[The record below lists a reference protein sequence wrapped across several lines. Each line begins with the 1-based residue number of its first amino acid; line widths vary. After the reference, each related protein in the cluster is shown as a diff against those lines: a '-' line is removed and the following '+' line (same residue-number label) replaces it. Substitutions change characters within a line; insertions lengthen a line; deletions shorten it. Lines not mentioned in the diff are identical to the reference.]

1 MNKGSKL
8 AMGIAAISLLLVGCG
23 KATSS
28 TSSKSSSAALSGKVT
43 AVGSTALQPLAAK
56 AGLNFMTKN
65 GKVNLTVQG
74 GGSGTGLSQVQ
85 SGAVSIGN
93 SDIFAEE
100 KDGIK
105 ADKLTDHKVAVVGMA
120 PVVNKDTGVKN
131 LKMAQ
136 LKQIFMGKITNWK
149 EVGGKNQK
157 IVIINRAQGS
167 GTRATFENAVL
178 KGATAVKS
186 QEQDSNGAVQKIVA
200 TTPGAISYLAFSYFT
215 NKLQAV
221 SIDNVTPTDN
231 NVETNKWK
239 VWSYEHMYTKGTPD
253 KATAAFLSYM
263 NSKTVQNGLV
273 KDMGYIS
280 IHDMKVTK
288 NAKGVV
294 TQN

>member
-28 TSSKSSSAALSGKVT
+28 TSSKSGSAALSGKVT

-56 AGLNFMTKN
+56 AGSNFTTKN
-65 GKVNLTVQG
+65 SKVNLTVQG

-239 VWSYEHMYTKGTPD
+239 AWSYEHMYTKGTPD

>member
-1 MNKGSKL
+1 
-8 AMGIAAISLLLVGCG
+8 
-23 KATSS
+23 
-28 TSSKSSSAALSGKVT
+28 
-43 AVGSTALQPLAAK
+43 
-56 AGLNFMTKN
+56 
-65 GKVNLTVQG
+65 
-74 GGSGTGLSQVQ
+74 
-85 SGAVSIGN
+85 
-93 SDIFAEE
+93 
-100 KDGIK
+100 
-105 ADKLTDHKVAVVGMA
+105 MA

-200 TTPGAISYLAFSYFT
+200 TTPGVISYLAFSYFT

>member
-56 AGLNFMTKN
+56 AGSNFMTKN

-120 PVVNKDTGVKN
+120 PVVNKDMGVKN

-186 QEQDSNGAVQKIVA
+186 QEQDSNGVVQKIVA